1 MDMPLTGRTIVLAL
15 AAALAA
21 CTPANSGTR
30 AEPPADAP
38 PVAGVHVEV
47 DAPGRALVLANGET
61 APVYF
66 TVFEQRFAALVN
78 WRPCTRRDGCPSV
91 PAGGRTRV
99 AFDSIRGF
107 GSEAREVIVYWWKLR
122 EAAGGTQPDS
132 VRSRVVTIGPAS
144 R

>member
-1 MDMPLTGRTIVLAL
+1 MGMPLTGRTIALAL

-21 CTPANSGTR
+21 CTPASSGSR
-30 AEPPADAP
+30 AEPPAESRP
-38 PVAGVHVEV
+38 GAGLQVEV
-47 DAPGRALVLANGET
+47 DAPGRALVLANGDS

-66 TVFEQRFAALVN
+66 TVFEQGFAALVN
-78 WRPCTRRDGCPSV
+78 WRPCATPDGCPSV
-91 PAGGRTRV
+91 PPAGRTRV

-107 GSEAREVIVYWWKLR
+107 DADAREVIVYWWKLR

-132 VRSRVVTIGPAS
+132 VRSRIVTIGPAS